1 MISLTLYGGGAFYVT
16 PDSIDYVRELSPLE
30 HEQGYPPAT
39 CAIGIGGK
47 EFFVRGLAQNVAA
60 EIQDENKTTQ
70 AEAQP
75 PHGADVAMHPDEP
88 SRAPAASASGGAAT
102 AGRADAAKSPGRS
115 RRGRS

>member
-60 EIQDENKTTQ
+60 EIHDENKMTRVET
-70 AEAQP
+70 QP
-75 PHGADVAMHPDEP
+75 PHGADVAVHPDEP
-88 SRAPAASASGGAAT
+88 SRAPAASASGGTAR
-102 AGRADAAKSPGRS
+102 AGRADGAKSPGRS